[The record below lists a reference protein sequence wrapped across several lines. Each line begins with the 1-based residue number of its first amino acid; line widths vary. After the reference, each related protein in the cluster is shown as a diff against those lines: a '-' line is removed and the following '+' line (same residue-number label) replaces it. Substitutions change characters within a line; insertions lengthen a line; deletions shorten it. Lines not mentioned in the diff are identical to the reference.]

1 MSQIVQVH
9 ALCTT
14 AGICWLL
21 HGWLILELLADK
33 LLLDFRWAELIW
45 IHSFWLLVELEWH
58 VLLLDWVGLEQLLLL
73 VWVAG
78 AEHLDLIDLW
88 VASVTKWYCLFSGG
102 IVATGARLVLLD
114 LWKWIILLLIP
125 LLLWMGEGVQ
135 GIQVVVLLQV
145 GDVALGVWLAVE

>member
-9 ALCTT
+9 ALRTI

-45 IHSFWLLVELEWH
+45 IHSFRLLVELEWH

-73 VWVAG
+73 VRVAG

-88 VASVTKWYCLFSGG
+88 VTGVTKWHCLFSGG
-102 IVATGARLVLLD
+102 IVATSTRLVLLD

-125 LLLWMGEGVQ
+125 LLLWIGEGVQ
-135 GIQVVVLLQV
+135 GVQVVVLLQV